1 MKRSDMDLK
10 SEGIDIGLALAG
22 LAGSVL
28 MSSKTAATSLPK
40 TIASLMG
47 GAASANY
54 VTPLVLK
61 VAHLD
66 GEPQYAFAAAFLLGF
81 CGLRGVEIIVSKIFT
96 THEPTHTSKRSR

>member
-1 MKRSDMDLK
+1 MNDMDLK
-10 SEGIDIGLALAG
+10 QEGIDVGLAIAG

-28 MSSKTAATSLPK
+28 MSSKTAAASLPK
-40 TIASLMG
+40 TLASLLG

-81 CGLRGVEIIVSKIFT
+81 CGLRGVEIIVGKIFT
-96 THEPTHTSKRSR
+96 TNEPANTTKRHR

>member
-40 TIASLMG
+40 TLASLMG

-61 VAHLD
+61 IAHLD
-66 GEPQYAFAAAFLLGF
+66 GEPQYGFAAAFLLGF
-81 CGLRGVEIIVSKIFT
+81 CGLRGVEMIVGKLFT
-96 THEPTHTSKRSR
+96 SNESAHTVKRHR

>member
-1 MKRSDMDLK
+1 MKKSDMDLK
-10 SEGIDIGLALAG
+10 QEGIDIGLALAG

-40 TIASLMG
+40 TLASLMG

-61 VAHLD
+61 IAHLD
-66 GEPQYAFAAAFLLGF
+66 GEPQYGFAAAFLLGF
-81 CGLRGVEIIVSKIFT
+81 CGLRGVEMIVGKLFT
-96 THEPTHTSKRSR
+96 SNESAHHPQRRR